1 MSPAPAA
8 SADRLLEYVRILVPL
23 VEAERQSLDDKR
35 ELSPSLLDAL
45 HTSGLFRPWLP
56 RRLGG
61 ADLDPVS
68 GLRVIAPVARLH
80 S

>member
-8 SADRLLEYVRILVPL
+8 HAERLLEYVRILAPL
-23 VEAERQSLDDKR
+23 VDAERHALDTKR

-45 HTSGLFRPWLP
+45 HTSGLFRLWLP

-61 ADLDPVS
+61 A
-68 GLRVIAPVARLH
+68 
-80 S
+80 